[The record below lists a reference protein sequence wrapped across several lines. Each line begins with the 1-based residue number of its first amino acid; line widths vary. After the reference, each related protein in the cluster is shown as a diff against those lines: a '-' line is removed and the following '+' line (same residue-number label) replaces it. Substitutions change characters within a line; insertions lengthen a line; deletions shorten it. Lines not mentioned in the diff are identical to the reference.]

1 MFILKKEATFTH
13 PIVFYT
19 PGDGGTQKEETFDAV
34 FKIIPQSR
42 INEIGAKAQKKEKEL
57 KEGILDGTDISDLMI
72 ADEILVGWDG
82 ITDGDQPVPFTK
94 ATKKQVLDI
103 AGLAN
108 LLVTEYLE
116 LVAQQKTKNYQ
127 RLHCFGAV
135 IVLLMKH
142 IKMMLYYS
150 ISP

>member
-19 PGDGGTQKEETFDAV
+19 PGDGGSQNKETFDAV

-42 INEIGAKAQKKEKEL
+42 INEIGVQAQKKEKEL
-57 KEGILDGTDISDLMI
+57 KEGIMDGTDISDLLI
-72 ADEILVGWDG
+72 ADEILVGWEG
-82 ITDGDQPVPFTK
+82 ITDGDKEVPFTT
-94 ATKKQVLDI
+94 APKKQVLDI

-116 LVAQQKTKNYQ
+116 VVAQQKTKN
-127 RLHCFGAV
+127 
-135 IVLLMKH
+135 
-142 IKMMLYYS
+142 
-150 ISP
+150 

>member
-19 PGDGGTQKEETFDAV
+19 PSDGGTQKEETFDAI

-42 INEIGAKAQKKEKEL
+42 INEIGVQAQKKQKEL
-57 KEGILDGTDISDLMI
+57 DEGIYDGVKISDYLI

-82 ITDGDQPVPFTK
+82 ITDGENPVPFTK
-94 ATKKQVLDI
+94 ATKKQLLDI

-108 LLVTEYLE
+108 ILVEKYFNEVTK
-116 LVAQQKTKNYQ
+116 QKTKN
-127 RLHCFGAV
+127 
-135 IVLLMKH
+135 
-142 IKMMLYYS
+142 
-150 ISP
+150 

>member
-13 PIVFYT
+13 PIKFYT
-19 PGDGGTQKEETFDAV
+19 PADGGTQKEETFDAV

-42 INEIGAKAQKKEKEL
+42 INEIGILAKAKEKEI
-57 KEGILDGTDISDLMI
+57 KEGILDGTEISDMLI

-82 ITDGDQPVPFTK
+82 ITDGNEPVPFTK

-108 LLVTEYLE
+108 LLVTKYFEE
-116 LVAQQKTKNYQ
+116 VAKQKVKN
-127 RLHCFGAV
+127 
-135 IVLLMKH
+135 
-142 IKMMLYYS
+142 
-150 ISP
+150 

>member
-19 PGDGGTQKEETFDAV
+19 PSDGGLQKEETFDAV
-34 FKIIPQSR
+34 FKILPQSR
-42 INEIGAKAQKKEKEL
+42 INEIGLQAQKKEKEL
-57 KEGILDGTDISDLMI
+57 KEGIIDGTDISDLLI

-82 ITDGDQPVPFTK
+82 ITDGNEPVPFTK

-108 LLVTEYLE
+108 ILVTQYLE
-116 LVAQQKTKNYQ
+116 VVAQQKTKN
-127 RLHCFGAV
+127 
-135 IVLLMKH
+135 
-142 IKMMLYYS
+142 
-150 ISP
+150 

>member
-19 PGDGGTQKEETFDAV
+19 PGDGGSQNKETFDAV

-42 INEIGAKAQKKEKEL
+42 INEIGVQAQKKEKEL
-57 KEGILDGTDISDLMI
+57 KEGIMDGTDISDLLI
-72 ADEILVGWDG
+72 ADEILVGWEG
-82 ITDGDQPVPFTK
+82 ITDGDKEVPFTT

-116 LVAQQKTKNYQ
+116 VVAQQKTKN
-127 RLHCFGAV
+127 
-135 IVLLMKH
+135 
-142 IKMMLYYS
+142 
-150 ISP
+150 

>member
-13 PIVFYT
+13 PIVFTT
-19 PGDGGTQKEETFDAV
+19 PADGGTQKEETFDAE

-42 INEIGAKAQKKEKEL
+42 INEIGLQAQQKKNEIDK
-57 KEGILDGTDISDLMI
+57 GIMDGTEISDLLI

-82 ITDGDQPVPFTK
+82 ITDGDKPVPFTK

-108 LLVTEYLE
+108 LLVTIYFEE
-116 LVAQQKTKNYQ
+116 VSKQKVKN
-127 RLHCFGAV
+127 
-135 IVLLMKH
+135 
-142 IKMMLYYS
+142 
-150 ISP
+150 

>member
-19 PGDGGTQKEETFDAV
+19 PGDGGSQNKETFDAV

-42 INEIGAKAQKKEKEL
+42 INEIGVQAQKKEKEL
-57 KEGILDGTDISDLMI
+57 KEGIMDGTDISDLLI
-72 ADEILVGWDG
+72 ADEILVAWEG
-82 ITDGDQPVPFTK
+82 ITDGDKEVPFTTS
-94 ATKKQVLDI
+94 TKKQVLDI

-116 LVAQQKTKNYQ
+116 VVAQQKTKN
-127 RLHCFGAV
+127 
-135 IVLLMKH
+135 
-142 IKMMLYYS
+142 
-150 ISP
+150 

>member
-19 PGDGGTQKEETFDAV
+19 PSDGGTQKEETFDAV

-42 INEIGAKAQKKEKEL
+42 INEIGLQAQQKKKEL
-57 KEGILDGTDISDLMI
+57 DNGIIDGTDISDLLI

-82 ITDGDQPVPFTK
+82 ITDGNNPVPFTK

-116 LVAQQKTKNYQ
+116 VVAQQKTKN
-127 RLHCFGAV
+127 
-135 IVLLMKH
+135 
-142 IKMMLYYS
+142 
-150 ISP
+150 

>member
-13 PIVFYT
+13 PIVFTT
-19 PGDGGTQKEETFDAV
+19 PADGGTQKEETFDAV

-42 INEIGAKAQKKEKEL
+42 INEIGLQAQKKQKEL
-57 KEGILDGTDISDLMI
+57 QDGIYDGTEISDFLI

-82 ITDGDQPVPFTK
+82 ITDGENPVPFTK

-108 LLVTEYLE
+108 LLVTKYFEE
-116 LVAQQKTKNYQ
+116 VSKQKVKN
-127 RLHCFGAV
+127 
-135 IVLLMKH
+135 
-142 IKMMLYYS
+142 
-150 ISP
+150 

>member
-19 PGDGGTQKEETFDAV
+19 PSDGGTQKEETFDAV

-42 INEIGAKAQKKEKEL
+42 INEIGLQAQQKKKEL
-57 KEGILDGTDISDLMI
+57 DNGIIDGTDISDLLI

-82 ITDGDQPVPFTK
+82 ITDGNDPVPFTK

-108 LLVTEYLE
+108 LLVTKYFEE
-116 LVAQQKTKNYQ
+116 VSKQKVKN
-127 RLHCFGAV
+127 
-135 IVLLMKH
+135 
-142 IKMMLYYS
+142 
-150 ISP
+150 

>member
-19 PGDGGTQKEETFDAV
+19 PGDGGSQNRETFDAV

-42 INEIGAKAQKKEKEL
+42 INEIGVQAQKKEKEL
-57 KEGILDGTDISDLMI
+57 KEGIMDGTDISDLLI
-72 ADEILVGWDG
+72 ADEILVGWEG
-82 ITDGDQPVPFTK
+82 ITDGDKEVPFTP

-116 LVAQQKTKNYQ
+116 VVAQQKTKN
-127 RLHCFGAV
+127 
-135 IVLLMKH
+135 
-142 IKMMLYYS
+142 
-150 ISP
+150 

>member
-19 PGDGGTQKEETFDAV
+19 PSDGGTQKEQTFDAV

-42 INEIGAKAQKKEKEL
+42 INEIGIQAQKKQKEL
-57 KEGILDGTDISDLMI
+57 DEGIFDGVKISDYMV

-82 ITDGDQPVPFTK
+82 ITDGDKPVPFTK

-108 LLVTEYLE
+108 LLVTIYFEE
-116 LVAQQKTKNYQ
+116 VSKQKVKN
-127 RLHCFGAV
+127 
-135 IVLLMKH
+135 
-142 IKMMLYYS
+142 
-150 ISP
+150 

>member
-19 PGDGGTQKEETFDAV
+19 PSDGGTQKEETFDAI

-42 INEIGAKAQKKEKEL
+42 INEIGVQAQKKQKEL
-57 KEGILDGTDISDLMI
+57 DEGIFDGVKISDYMI

-82 ITDGDQPVPFTK
+82 ITDGENPIPFTT
-94 ATKKQVLDI
+94 ATKKQLLDI

-108 LLVTEYLE
+108 ILVEKYFTE
-116 LVAQQKTKNYQ
+116 VTKQKTKN
-127 RLHCFGAV
+127 
-135 IVLLMKH
+135 
-142 IKMMLYYS
+142 
-150 ISP
+150 